1 MFGNPAQS
9 LPLRRGLLQCNYMKF
24 SIGIVGLP
32 NVGKSTLFKALTKK
46 QVDTSN
52 YPFCTIDPNV
62 GVVAVPDERLDKLVD
77 VLKPEKVI
85 PTTIEFVDIAGLVAG
100 AHKGEGLGNQFL
112 SHIREV
118 KAIVHIVRAFK
129 DKNVSHVAEGI
140 NLDRDIKIVELELIL
155 ADLALVDKGYKEVA
169 PKART
174 GEKEAKELL
183 PVLEKIKGV
192 LEQEKPARLVE
203 LNEEEQVLIK
213 ELNLLTLKPVLYVL
227 NVGEDEMQRVAAV
240 PEPQPGRHGD
250 LPYAEISIC
259 AKLEAELT
267 DLSAEE
273 AQEYMKE
280 VSLKELG
287 LNKLIKVSYK
297 LLDLITFFTTESNI
311 LQAWTVKKGTPTN
324 QAAGVIHTDFEEK
337 FIKAEVIFWQ
347 DLVDSGSMQ
356 KAREQGLA
364 RTEGK
369 DYLVQDGDVMHIR
382 I

>member
-1 MFGNPAQS
+1 
-9 LPLRRGLLQCNYMKF
+9 MKF

-62 GVVAVPDERLDKLVD
+62 GVVAVPDERLDKLAE

-118 KAIVHIVRAFK
+118 KAIVHIVRVFE
-129 DKNVSHVAEGI
+129 DKNVSHVVEGI
-140 NLDRDIKIVELELIL
+140 SPERDIKTVELELIL
-155 ADLALVDKGYKEVA
+155 ADLAIVDRKHREIV

-183 PVLEKIKGV
+183 PVLEKIKTT
-192 LEQEKPARLVE
+192 LEQEKLARSVSLS
-203 LNEEEQVLIK
+203 EEESILIK
-213 ELNLLTLKPVLYVL
+213 EFNLLTLKPVLYVL

-240 PEPQPGRHGD
+240 PEPQPGRQGD

-259 AKLEAELT
+259 AKLEAELV
-267 DLSAEE
+267 DLSEEE
-273 AQEYMKE
+273 AKEYMKE
-280 VSLKELG
+280 IGLEESG
-287 LNKLIKVSYK
+287 LNRLIKTSYK
-297 LLDLITFFTTESNI
+297 MLELITFFTTESNI
-311 LQAWTVKKGTPTN
+311 VQAWTVKIGAKTD
-324 QAAGVIHTDFEEK
+324 QAAGIIHTDFQEK
-337 FIKAEVIFWQ
+337 FIKAEVISWQ
-347 DLVDSGSMQ
+347 DLIRAGSMQ
-356 KAREQGLA
+356 KAREAGLA

-369 DYLVQDGDVMHIR
+369 DYIIQDGDIVYFKI
-382 I
+382 